1 MPLIRCGGNFD
12 GAYLLPDDLDGI
24 RALFSPGVEAVA
36 SFETDMA
43 ARGMTCYMADASV
56 VSPPLPDPA
65 FRFVPKFLGLRN
77 NDRYMTL
84 DAWVNATEPGD
95 HDLLLQMDVEGAE
108 WTVLSSVSDSL
119 LARFRIIVLEVH
131 ALGQLL
137 DQYGRQIIMEVLARL
152 LETHHIVHNHPN
164 NLGRLHRRKGVS
176 IPDVAELTFI
186 RKDRTAAAGFV
197 RRFPHPLDIENGPGL
212 PPMPLPAGWYAPANG
227 DVAPT

>member
-1 MPLIRCGGNFD
+1 
-12 GAYLLPDDLDGI
+12 
-24 RALFSPGVEAVA
+24 
-36 SFETDMA
+36 MA

-152 LETHHIVHNHPN
+152 L
-164 NLGRLHRRKGVS
+164 RR
-176 IPDVAELTFI
+176 T
-186 RKDRTAAAGFV
+186 T
-197 RRFPHPLDIENGPGL
+197 
-212 PPMPLPAGWYAPANG
+212 
-227 DVAPT
+227 